1 MNMKRLLI
9 IMAVLLAG
17 ITTITAQSNTE
28 GVPFNV
34 KPAKLDNYLSLRPH
48 QRGKVET
55 LCENFIQLQK
65 EYRGQEQKM
74 EQIIV
79 ENLSGMKKV
88 LFKTQFEKY
97 VALLKTTNKNN
108 NVMDEASL
116 INLVKQAD
124 EE

>member
-1 MNMKRLLI
+1 MTRLLI

-17 ITTITAQSNTE
+17 ITTIAAQSDTGE
-28 GVPFNV
+28 VPFNV
-34 KPAKLDNYLSLRPH
+34 KPAKLGHYLSLRPY
-48 QRGKVET
+48 QTGKVET
-55 LCENFIQLQK
+55 LSENFIQLQK

-88 LFKTQFEKY
+88 LSKTQFEKY

-116 INLVKQAD
+116 ANLVKQAD
-124 EE
+124 EK